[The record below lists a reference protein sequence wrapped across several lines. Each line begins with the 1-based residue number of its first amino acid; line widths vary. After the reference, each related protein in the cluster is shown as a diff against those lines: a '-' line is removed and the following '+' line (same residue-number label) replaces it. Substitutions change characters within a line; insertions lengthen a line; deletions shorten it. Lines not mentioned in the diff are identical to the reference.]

1 VNGLR
6 TKRLAWTIVFL
17 GITLVAIVLEVVAG
31 IFHPAG
37 TIPWTEYIAQ
47 YVPWPVQLAAYVVL
61 AVWLPFHFW
70 RADTKRKTAYREGQR
85 DGHAAGYLDGRKA
98 DALSMA
104 RARDANQTGYMD
116 GYADGAAGRP
126 HRDAN

>member
-1 VNGLR
+1 MNGLK
-6 TKRLAWTIVFL
+6 TKRLVWTIIFL
-17 GITLVAIVLEVVAG
+17 GLTLAAIVLEVVAG

-70 RADTKRKTAYREGQR
+70 RADVKRKAAYREGQR

-98 DALSMA
+98 DALTAA

-116 GYADGAAGRP
+116 GYADGTAGRP